1 MYKRLLFL
9 SLSLVFIACKK
20 QEERKMVRMPTE
32 LTTKEY
38 KQSTLVMTLDHPLDS
53 SKNNIY
59 CATFPYAWAEI
70 KKLVKDPIQVNA
82 SAKDLYLLN
91 TSKAFERTLPD
102 SSLYT
107 ETVIDE
113 NHIKV
118 NAKFYKSLH
127 FLAPLT
133 IFEKPMPFQNKKVAC
148 FGADGKN
155 HTMFDVCN
163 ILYYNNDNDFGIS
176 MSVLEEGHEILLFK
190 CPQLKLKTLNE
201 YCDTL
206 LRKSIKNEADINN
219 REMSWRYLI
228 KKEDSLKIPMVD
240 FSLMNTFKSIIGKS
254 VVAVD
259 KTLKIDTARQLVALS
274 LNENGATLTSSAE
287 IVTIDAAIRP
297 NSNYRPK
304 PKKLFFDGPFII
316 MFRKWDG
323 HKSELRPYFAAY
335 IQNTELMH
343 EK

>member
-1 MYKRLLFL
+1 MYKRLLYL
-9 SLSLVFIACKK
+9 SLILVVIACKK
-20 QEERKMVRMPTE
+20 QEERKMVSMPTE

-38 KQSTLVMTLDHPLDS
+38 NRSTLVMTLDHPLDS

-70 KKLVKDPIQVNA
+70 KKLVKDPVQIDT

-91 TSKAFERTLPD
+91 TSKAFVQTLNDP
-102 SSLYT
+102 SLYT
-107 ETVIDE
+107 EIVIHE
-113 NHIKV
+113 HRIKV

-148 FGADGKN
+148 FGADGKS
-155 HTMFDVCN
+155 HALYDVCK

-176 MSVLEEGHEILLFK
+176 MWVLEQGNEILLFK
-190 CPQLKLKTLNE
+190 CPQLKLNTLNE

-206 LRKSIKNEADINN
+206 LNKTKKWLTEHNKKELA
-219 REMSWRYLI
+219 WRYI
-228 KKEDSLKIPMVD
+228 IEKEDSVKIPMID
-240 FSLMNTFKSIIGKS
+240 FSILNEFKGIQEQSFIAGG
-254 VVAVD
+254 D
-259 KTLKIDTARQLVALS
+259 QWRIDTAQQLVALS
-274 LNENGATLTSSAE
+274 LNEKGATLTSSSE
-287 IVTIDAAIRP
+287 IEVSKAVFPLKEI
-297 NSNYRPK
+297 PK

-323 HKSELRPYFAAY
+323 YKSNLRPYFAAY